1 MTDFA
6 PQSTD
11 RKRED
16 TNPLAPRVI
25 AQGSATATLSAQ
37 STGYTASKT
46 FLLPLKAS
54 ISLNNVDAWVKLTIS
69 SVDYYYKIGYAEANT
84 STGALKR
91 ASSAVLT
98 VASEPTSYSLTLLI
112 YEQTLA
118 PSSGVTFYY
127 TVYSDK
133 LTGGY

>member
-11 RKRED
+11 RKRQD
-16 TNPLAPRVI
+16 TNPLTPRVI
-25 AQGSATATLSAQ
+25 AQGSSTATLTAAAS
-37 STGYTASKT
+37 GYTAKQDL
-46 FLLPLKAS
+46 LLPLNAS
-54 ISLNNVDAWVKLTIS
+54 ISVNNVDALVKLTIS
-69 SVDYYYKIGYAEANT
+69 SVDYYYKIGYAEANVT
-84 STGALKR
+84 TGALKR

-98 VASEPTSYSLTLLI
+98 VATEPKSYSLTLLI

-118 PSSGVTFYY
+118 PSATVTFYY

-133 LTGGY
+133 LTGGL